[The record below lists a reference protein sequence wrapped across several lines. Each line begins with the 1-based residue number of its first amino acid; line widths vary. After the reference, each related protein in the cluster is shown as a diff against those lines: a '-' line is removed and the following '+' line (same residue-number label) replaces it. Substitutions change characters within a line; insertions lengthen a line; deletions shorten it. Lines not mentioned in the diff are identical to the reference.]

1 METAAWAAT
10 PAKGCHFLERAFQ
23 MKRLAWVTGLSVL
36 LLTRVLATAGEEKID
51 VKALEKSLEKALK
64 AYNDDDHKKFWAE
77 FATSVNALKTKE
89 TFDALYTNGY
99 KKEHGKFVKRGD
111 LVKEKS
117 TLEGE
122 IGLVRY
128 KAEFEKDKKVEIDV
142 NWVKEDKKI
151 KFIQIQINKPQE

>member
-1 METAAWAAT
+1 MSA
-10 PAKGCHFLERAFQ
+10 
-23 MKRLAWVTGLSVL
+23 MKRLALLAGLAAFL
-36 LLTRVLATAGEEKID
+36 LSGALATAGEEKID

-77 FATSVNALKTKE
+77 FSSTVNALKTKE
-89 TFDALYTNGY
+89 TYDALYTNGY
-99 KKEHGKFVKRGD
+99 KKEYGKFVKRGD

-128 KAEFEKDKKVEIDV
+128 KAEFDKNKKLEIDI
-142 NWVKEDKKI
+142 NWSKEDKKI
-151 KFIQIQINKPQE
+151 KFMQIQIIKPQD